1 MSQIKDSIIA
11 IEDREYKLLVAR
23 KKMRD
28 SELSLDADKKRLKEL
43 IVSEG
48 HAGCVIQIEK
58 DGEIKIYSTDEK
70 GEIYS
75 IARVIKL

>member
-1 MSQIKDSIIA
+1 MSQIKDLIIA
-11 IEDREYKLLVAR
+11 IEDRDHKLLDGR
-23 KKMRD
+23 KKITE

-58 DGEIKIYSTDEK
+58 DGETKIYSTDEQ